1 MHSSDSEGNSDLYK
15 DLTENRNSKEIFNDS
30 YESLSDFEQGK
41 KNMNE
46 ERYNNI
52 IRKYDVFGNKNS
64 ENSSNSLTTVKYNP
78 NNNIPCQKE
87 NSIIKKVEP
96 IFDTHD
102 FNEKNNSDFKDDYL
116 NSFLIQDKDENN
128 RENTSK
134 EKLNNNI
141 LLNTNDSTY
150 LEEKKED
157 KKEKKQKEKKQEEK
171 KEENKMEIEED
182 ISNDDSVRKGSE
194 TRKKDKSKKNGK
206 NANIKFRKK
215 KNDNSKKNPRGKS
228 EEKDEEDKN

>member
-46 ERYNNI
+46 ERFNNI

-157 KKEKKQKEKKQEEK
+157 KKEKKQEEK

-215 KNDNSKKNPRGKS
+215 KNDNSKKNPRGKN

>member
-46 ERYNNI
+46 ERFNNI

-64 ENSSNSLTTVKYNP
+64 ENSSNSSTTVKCNP

-157 KKEKKQKEKKQEEK
+157 KKEKKQEAK

-215 KNDNSKKNPRGKS
+215 KNDNSKKNPRGKN

>member
-46 ERYNNI
+46 ERFNNI

-64 ENSSNSLTTVKYNP
+64 ENFSNSLTTVKYNP

-157 KKEKKQKEKKQEEK
+157 KKEKKQEEK

-215 KNDNSKKNPRGKS
+215 KNDNSKKNPRGKN

>member
-64 ENSSNSLTTVKYNP
+64 ENSSNSLTTVKCNP

-157 KKEKKQKEKKQEEK
+157 KKEKKQEEK